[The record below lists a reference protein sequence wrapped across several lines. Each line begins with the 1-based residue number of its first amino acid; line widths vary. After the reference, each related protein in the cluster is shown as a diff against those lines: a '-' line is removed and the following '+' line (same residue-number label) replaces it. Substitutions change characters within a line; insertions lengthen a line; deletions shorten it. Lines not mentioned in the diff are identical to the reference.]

1 MKPMK
6 TKLMGAFVGVHGLM
20 ISAAMAHEGPPGH
33 THGEE
38 WPFGPLMLGLGV
50 IVAVAVLRKMR
61 STAG

>member
-1 MKPMK
+1 
-6 TKLMGAFVGVHGLM
+6 MGAFVGVHGLM

-50 IVAVAVLRKMR
+50 IIAVAVLRKMR